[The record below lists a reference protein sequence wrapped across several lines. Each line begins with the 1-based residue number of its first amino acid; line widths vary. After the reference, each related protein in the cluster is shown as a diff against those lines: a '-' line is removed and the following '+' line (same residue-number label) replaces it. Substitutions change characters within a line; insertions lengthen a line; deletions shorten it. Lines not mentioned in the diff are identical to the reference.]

1 MRRALVAAAVV
12 ATAVAAACSGSSP
25 QQVQHPHADLSK
37 VMPADFDP
45 GTKHQGEVKA
55 IKVKAYADADYRAKT
70 PRWKDRINDEL
81 DYANSLLTPMLGVR
95 LELTDVVEW
104 DHQAPDAPLRETLA
118 ALTEAASADDVGW
131 VIGFTSPPTEP
142 TNAFDE
148 LGAGELFGR
157 HIVLR
162 GYDDE
167 AQTAAFHKQFPDVP
181 VKDAGDALDAR
192 RRHKQTCLLLHQLGH
207 TLGAIHETDPSWII
221 HATYDPQQA
230 TISERNRELMQ
241 IALDDRLK
249 IKEMRDKVA
258 TATQVLAAIE
268 RNDWGGWVAGEKDDE
283 VNTLRAIVDAAKKGQ
298 TAADIPAA
306 VYDQYS
312 HAERLMQ
319 QGKQKEALAELD
331 PLLAAYPGNAQI
343 RLLLCKTHLAQKGPP
358 SDKAKEACERAAEL
372 AQGDPGPYLVMATA
386 YATANDKPSARAQ
399 LATAVGKVPNL
410 PTDKQAAWMQ
420 IATLYQALGDVTHA
434 EDAAKQAGGDDNQIA
449 PWVRRTRARYGDPR
463 DGAKWHVTPDDEAD
477 YVDAVRKMLDMVYA
491 NKYDAAEAAARAADK
506 RWPGSPGIASARCD
520 LATRQNND
528 AAAESHCKAAIAAF
542 PGDSWALYL
551 YGILQLKQ
559 RDPHPGIE
567 YLQKAIAADPEL
579 AQAWRA
585 LGKALERAGDNAD
598 LQKLKTDYQAAFG
611 TPL

>member
-1 MRRALVAAAVV
+1 MRRVALAAAAVV
-12 ATAVAAACSGSSP
+12 AVACSGASP
-25 QQVQHPHADLSK
+25 QPMHPHADLTK

-45 GTKHQGEVKA
+45 GTKHTGEVKVA
-55 IKVKAYADADYRAKT
+55 KVRAYADADYRART
-70 PRWKDRINDEL
+70 PKWKDRITDEL

-104 DHQAPDAPLRETLA
+104 DHDAPDAPLRETLA
-118 ALTEAASADDVGW
+118 ALTQAAPADDVHW

-148 LGAGELFGR
+148 LGAGEMFGY

-181 VKDAGDALDAR
+181 IKDAGDALDAR

-230 TISERNRELMQ
+230 TISERNRELMSL
-241 IALDDRLK
+241 ALDDRLK

-258 TATQVLAAIE
+258 TATALLSAIE
-268 RNDWGGWVAGEKDDE
+268 KNDWGGWVAGEKDDE
-283 VNTLRAIVDAAKKGQ
+283 TNSLRAIIDSAKKGQ

-306 VYDQYS
+306 IYDQYS

-319 QGKQKEALAELD
+319 QGKQKEALNELD
-331 PLLAAYPGNAQI
+331 PLIAAYPGNAQI
-343 RLLLCKTHLAQKGPP
+343 RLLVCKTQLAQKGPP
-358 SDKAKEACERAAEL
+358 SDAAKEACGRAAEL

-386 YATANDKPSARAQ
+386 YATASDKPSARAQ
-399 LATAVGKVPNL
+399 LAQAADKVPNL
-410 PTDKQAAWMQ
+410 PSDKSAAWMQ
-420 IATLYQALGDVTHA
+420 IAGLYQVLGDVTHA
-434 EDAAKQAGGDDNQIA
+434 EDAAQQAGGNDQQIA
-449 PWVRRTRARYGDPR
+449 PWAKRTRARYGDPR
-463 DGAKWHVTPDDEAD
+463 DGAKWHVTADNEAD
-477 YVDAVRKMLDMVYA
+477 YVDAVRKMLDLVYA
-491 NKYDAAEAAARAADK
+491 SKYDAAEAAARAADK

-520 LATRQNND
+520 LAVRQNQD
-528 AAAESHCKAAIAAF
+528 AEAASHCKAAIAAF

-551 YGILQLKQ
+551 QGILELKQ
-559 RDPHPGIE
+559 RDPRPGIAS
-567 YLQKAIAADPEL
+567 LQKAITADPEL

-585 LGKALERAGDNAD
+585 LGKALERAGDTAD
-598 LQKLKTDYQAAFG
+598 LEKLKTDYQAAFG